1 MESSDFRAN
10 AREGRWKWFPR
21 LPGAATAK
29 EAATM
34 FGIDTD
40 HDPINPSTTEL
51 LEELGLNVH
60 AVRETLSEDFVRRCP
75 DRAAATDQR

>member
-1 MESSDFRAN
+1 MESSDGRAN
-10 AREGRWKWFPR
+10 ARERRRKWFPR

-40 HDPINPSTTEL
+40 QDPITPSTTEL

-60 AVRETLSEDFVRRCP
+60 AVRETLTEDLVRRCP

>member
-1 MESSDFRAN
+1 
-10 AREGRWKWFPR
+10 
-21 LPGAATAK
+21 
-29 EAATM
+29 M

-40 HDPINPSTTEL
+40 HDPITPSTTEL

>member
-1 MESSDFRAN
+1 
-10 AREGRWKWFPR
+10 
-21 LPGAATAK
+21 
-29 EAATM
+29 M

-40 HDPINPSTTEL
+40 HDPITPSTTEL

-60 AVRETLSEDFVRRCP
+60 AVRETLSEDFAQRCP